1 MKKLYAIII
10 LAFISFLNAVYLTIE
25 AFRLKSWATTEFICD
40 INDKLSCS
48 SLFTFDFAWI
58 FGVIPFPLIA
68 MFVYPIIAII
78 AFMWIKWKCQKPF
91 LPLLII
97 AVCGMLFNSYFIFNE
112 YLVWVYCPA
121 CLACSVAI
129 TTIAIISL
137 VWIVCKK
144 KV

>member
-1 MKKLYAIII
+1 MKKLYSIII

-25 AFRLKSWATTEFICD
+25 AFRLKAWVTSEFICD
-40 INDKLSCS
+40 INAQLSCS
-48 SLFTFDFAWI
+48 WLFTFDFPRI

-68 MFVYPIIAII
+68 MFVYPIIATV
-78 AFMWIKWKCQKPF
+78 AFLWVKWKCKKPF

-97 AVCGMLFNSYFIFNE
+97 AILWMLFNSYFIFNE

-129 TTIAIISL
+129 TTIAIISAF
-137 VWIVCKK
+137 WIVKK
-144 KV
+144 